1 MYCGWRTVATTGMAV
16 QMAVQ
21 TRGAGHAA
29 TTVEKK
35 TWAIAQPT
43 VSSSESVPTDD
54 DADRRWWV
62 SETQPSRLAAAHTA
76 PPTT

>member
-1 MYCGWRTVATTGMAV
+1 MAGLWRGLP
-16 QMAVQ
+16 
-21 TRGAGHAA
+21 
-29 TTVEKK
+29 TVEKK

-62 SETQPSRLAAAHTA
+62 SETQPSRLAAAQTA